1 MLVIR
6 DAEKIKEE
14 IKTPVVTLG
23 NFDGIH
29 LGHKTILNYVS
40 NMADKRDGTAVAIT
54 FSPHPLKVLSPD
66 LSPPMLTTFK
76 KKVTL
81 IQDEGIDI
89 LICARFSKKFA
100 DQHPRSFAANVLAGK
115 IGAKEVVVGYDYRF
129 GKGREGTIDY
139 LKKMGEEFDF
149 TVTVID
155 AYKVGGEIVS
165 STAIRSFVE
174 DGEVGKAAGML
185 GRYYSVEG
193 RVVNGM
199 KQGVAIGYPT
209 ANISTPS
216 ELLPRTGVYAAR
228 VKIDNRIYNG
238 VVNIGFNPTFKR
250 DRLTIEMHIL
260 EFKGDLYGRRI
271 EIEFIGRIRNEQ
283 EFPSAGELAKQ
294 IKRDVAA
301 AGKIME
307 EAE

>member
-6 DAEKIKEE
+6 DAENIKGE
-14 IKTPVVTLG
+14 IKNPVVTLG

-40 NMADKRDGTAVAIT
+40 AMADRTDGTAVVIT

-66 LSPPMLTTFK
+66 LSPAMLTMFK

-81 IQDEGIDI
+81 IRDEGIG
-89 LICARFSKKFA
+89 LLVCARFSKRFA
-100 DQHPRSFAANVLAGK
+100 DQHPRSFAEDVLVGK

-139 LKKMGEEFDF
+139 LKKMGKEFGF
-149 TVTVID
+149 AVTVID

-174 DGEVGKAAGML
+174 EGEIDKASRML
-185 GRYYSVEG
+185 GRYYSIEG
-193 RVVNGM
+193 RVINGM
-199 KQGVAIGYPT
+199 KQGMAIGYPT

-216 ELLPRTGVYAAR
+216 ELLPRTGVYAANVNIENKR
-228 VKIDNRIYNG
+228 YNG

-250 DRLTIEMHIL
+250 DRLTIETHIL
-260 EFKGDLYGRRI
+260 EFKGDLYGCKM

-283 EFPSAGELAKQ
+283 EFPSAEELAKQ
-294 IKRDVAA
+294 IRKDVAMA
-301 AGKIME
+301 EKIIKE
-307 EAE
+307 GG